1 MNAVPEPQ
9 HAGLSALATAFAISV
24 RSHPHA
30 AFLLDLDG
38 RFLAVNPELCRRL
51 QTSEAEVIGRTFHHT
66 VESND
71 FAFVLEQ
78 FERAR
83 DGEPVQYEATG
94 TRPDSTIFLA
104 RVTNY
109 PVHIDGE
116 IVAVVGI
123 AVDVSHQQEELTRQ
137 RASEDLLRLAGRMAR
152 FGGWS
157 VDAESRRV
165 MLTDGALRMFGF
177 ADADEYDSLP
187 QWSPHAAEDR
197 ARFTQLLQRCLTDGD
212 AFDIESNM
220 IARDGSRLR
229 VHTIGEAER
238 DESGSIVRARGAVWD
253 ITDYAIER
261 ERAQYLDE
269 RLSASL
275 SAISDGLMFLDT
287 DWKVSFVNPTAE
299 LLLGR
304 SHTEFMGNDLWQLYP
319 NTVGTDFEQAFREA
333 ERSRNRVIHREWV
346 ERTQLW
352 VDVTIYPID
361 TGLVV
366 HLRDTTDDVAARE
379 REIEHER
386 QLQQQAALLDISRD
400 AIVVRG
406 LDDRVQ
412 YWNRA
417 AAELYGWPAAEAVGQ
432 LITDLIYHDPIE
444 MRTYTAEVLRE
455 SYWAGEL
462 EQRTR
467 SGTTIIADCR
477 WQLLN
482 DEGGQPRAILCVN
495 TDITA
500 YRKEQEARARGQ
512 RMESLGT
519 LAGGIAHDLNNVL
532 TPVLMS
538 IQLLALDESDEQR
551 LELLSTVETSVK
563 RGATMI
569 KQVLA
574 FARGLEGR
582 REPIDMDALIDDL
595 VAYAVDAVP
604 SSITVDVS
612 RPESLPDSTGDVT
625 QLMQVLVNLVVNA
638 RDAMPGGGRLRITAE
653 VERLDE
659 AVNSVS
665 HDAQAGDYVVIAV
678 EDNGTGMPPDVV
690 TRVFEPF
697 FTTKETGQ
705 GTGLGLSTALAI
717 VRSHGGFMQVY
728 SEPEHGTRFRV
739 GMPLAAKS
747 SRPRPEPNNERPL
760 PRGNGELVL
769 VVDDEAAIRQVAC
782 RTLEMHGY
790 RAASAANGREA
801 IDFIE
806 SGSDSVDLVLTD
818 LMMPVM
824 DGAATTAY
832 LEDHHP
838 EIPIIAASGLAANG
852 DPGRSIGLGVSRFLP
867 KPYTTSLLLTT
878 LHDTLHE
885 RALRRTESE

>member
-1 MNAVPEPQ
+1 MNSLSEPK
-9 HAGLSALATAFAISV
+9 HHDLRSLATAFHISV
-24 RSHPHA
+24 ESHPHA
-30 AFLLDLDG
+30 AFMLDLDG

-51 QTSEAEVIGRTFHHT
+51 QATAAELLGRTFHHT
-66 VESND
+66 VEPHD
-71 FAFVLEQ
+71 LAFVLEH
-78 FERAR
+78 FDRAR
-83 DGEPVQYEATG
+83 NGESVQYEATG

-109 PVHIDGE
+109 PVRVDGE

-157 VDAESRRV
+157 VDAQSRRV

-177 ADADEYDSLP
+177 TDLDQYVSEP
-187 QWSPHAAEDR
+187 NWSPHAPEDR
-197 ARFTQLLQRCLTDGD
+197 ARFTQLLQRCLTEGT

-220 IARDGSRLR
+220 IAHDGAPLR

-238 DESGSIVRARGAVWD
+238 DESGVIVRAHGAVWD
-253 ITDYAIER
+253 ITEYAIER
-261 ERAQYLDE
+261 ERARYLDE

-299 LLLGR
+299 QLLGR
-304 SHTEFMGNDLWQLYP
+304 SHTELMGNGLWQLYP
-319 NTVGTDFEQAFREA
+319 NTVGTAFDRAFREA
-333 ERSRNRVIHREWV
+333 VRSRNRVIHREWV
-346 ERTQLW
+346 ELTRLW

-366 HLRDTTDDVAARE
+366 HLRDTTEDVAARE
-379 REIEHER
+379 REDEHER

-400 AIVVRG
+400 AIIVRG
-406 LDDRVQ
+406 LDERVQ
-412 YWNRA
+412 YWNRS

-432 LITDLIYHDPIE
+432 PISDLIYHDPVE

-467 SGTTIIADCR
+467 SGKTIIADCR
-477 WQLLN
+477 WQLML
-482 DEGGQPRAILCVN
+482 DDSGQPRAILCVN

-582 REPIDMDALIDDL
+582 REPIDMDDLLNDL
-595 VAYAVDAVP
+595 VAYARDALP
-604 SSITVDVS
+604 SSITIDVS
-612 RPESLPDSTGDVT
+612 RPETLPDSTGDVT

-638 RDAMPGGGRLRITAE
+638 RDAMPDGGRLRIAAE

-659 AVNSVS
+659 TVNSVS
-665 HDAQAGDYVVIAV
+665 HEANPGAYVVIAV
-678 EDNGTGMPPDVV
+678 EDDGAGMTAEVV
-690 TRVFEPF
+690 MRVFEPF

-728 SEPEHGTRFRV
+728 SEPGHGTRFRV
-739 GMPLAAKS
+739 GVPFVAKS
-747 SRPRPEPNNERPL
+747 NKPSVAPTSEHPL
-760 PRGNGELVL
+760 PRGRGELVL
-769 VVDDEAAIRQVAC
+769 VVDDESAIRQVAC
-782 RTLEMHGY
+782 RTLEAHGY
-790 RAASAANGREA
+790 RAKSVANGREA

-806 SGSDSVDLVLTD
+806 AGVDRVDLVLTD

-838 EIPIIAASGLAANG
+838 EIPIIAASGLASNG
-852 DPGRSIGLGVSRFLP
+852 DPGRSIGLGVARFLP

-878 LHDTLHE
+878 VHDTLHE
-885 RALRRTESE
+885 RSMRETESE

>member
-1 MNAVPEPQ
+1 
-9 HAGLSALATAFAISV
+9 
-24 RSHPHA
+24 
-30 AFLLDLDG
+30 
-38 RFLAVNPELCRRL
+38 
-51 QTSEAEVIGRTFHHT
+51 
-66 VESND
+66 
-71 FAFVLEQ
+71 
-78 FERAR
+78 
-83 DGEPVQYEATG
+83 
-94 TRPDSTIFLA
+94 
-104 RVTNY
+104 
-109 PVHIDGE
+109 
-116 IVAVVGI
+116 
-123 AVDVSHQQEELTRQ
+123 
-137 RASEDLLRLAGRMAR
+137 
-152 FGGWS
+152 
-157 VDAESRRV
+157 

-177 ADADEYDSLP
+177 ADLEEYSSEP
-187 QWSPHAAEDR
+187 QWSPHAPEDR
-197 ARFTQLLQRCLTDGD
+197 ARFTQLLQRCLTEGD

-220 IARDGSRLR
+220 IARDGTPLR

-238 DESGSIVRARGAVWD
+238 DESGAVVRAHGAVWD
-253 ITDYAIER
+253 ITEYAIER
-261 ERAQYLDE
+261 ERARYLDE

-287 DWKVSFVNPTAE
+287 DWKLSFVNPTAE
-299 LLLGR
+299 QLLGR
-304 SHTEFMGNDLWQLYP
+304 SHSELLGGDLWQLYP
-319 NTVGTDFEQAFREA
+319 NTVNTAFEKAFREA

-346 ERTQLW
+346 ELTRRW

-366 HLRDTTDDVAARE
+366 HLRDTTEDVAARE
-379 REIEHER
+379 REDEHER
-386 QLQQQAALLDISRD
+386 QLEQQAALLDISRD

-417 AAELYGWPAAEAVGQ
+417 AAELYGWPATEAVGRP
-432 LITDLIYHDPIE
+432 LTELIYHDPGE
-444 MRTYTAEVLRE
+444 MRMYTEEVLRE

-467 SGTTIIADCR
+467 SGKTIVADCR
-477 WQLLN
+477 WQLML
-482 DEGGQPRAILCVN
+482 DDGGQPRAILCVN

-538 IQLLALDESDEQR
+538 IQLLALDETDEQR

-574 FARGLEGR
+574 FARGLDGR
-582 REPIDMDALIDDL
+582 REPIDMDDLLNDLI
-595 VAYAVDAVP
+595 AYARDALP
-604 SSITVDVS
+604 SSITIDVS
-612 RPESLPDSTGDVT
+612 RPETLPYSTGDAT

-638 RDAMPGGGRLRITAE
+638 RDAMPDGGRLRITAE

-659 AVNSVS
+659 TVNSVS
-665 HDAQAGDYVVIAV
+665 HDAHPGDYVVIAV
-678 EDNGTGMPPDVV
+678 EDSGVGMPAEVV
-690 TRVFEPF
+690 MRVFEPF
-697 FTTKETGQ
+697 FTTKETGH

-728 SEPEHGTRFRV
+728 SEPGNGTHFRV
-739 GMPLAAKS
+739 GVPFVAKS
-747 SRPRPEPNNERPL
+747 SRPSVAPTSEQPL
-760 PRGNGELVL
+760 PRGDGELVL
-769 VVDDEAAIRQVAC
+769 VVDDELAIRQVAC
-782 RTLEMHGY
+782 RTLEAHGY
-790 RAASAANGREA
+790 RAKSAANGQEA

-806 SGSDSVDLVLTD
+806 SADERVDLVLTD

-832 LEDHHP
+832 LEVRHP
-838 EIPIIAASGLAANG
+838 EIPIIAASGLASNG
-852 DPGRSIGLGVSRFLP
+852 DPGRSIGLGVARFLP

-878 LHDTLHE
+878 VHDTLHGRPQLE
-885 RALRRTESE
+885 TESE